1 MSLPTDGFGAW
12 RWILHADDGS
22 DVVLEEYDDSF
33 ASQSDA
39 ESWIGEVYPDLLARG
54 IAAGTLTDADR
65 EVYRMG
71 LEA

>member
-12 RWILHADDGS
+12 RWVLHAEDGS
-22 DVVLEEYDDSF
+22 DVRVDGYDDTF

-39 ESWIGEVYPDLLARG
+39 ESWIGEVYPDLLDHG
-54 IAAGTLTDADR
+54 VVAGTLVEGDR
-65 EVYRMG
+65 EAYRMS